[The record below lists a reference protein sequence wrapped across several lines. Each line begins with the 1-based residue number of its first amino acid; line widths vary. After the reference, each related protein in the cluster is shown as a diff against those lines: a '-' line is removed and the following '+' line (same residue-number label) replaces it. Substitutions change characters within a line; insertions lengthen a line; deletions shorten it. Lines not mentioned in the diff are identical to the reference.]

1 MDAEPSG
8 LRRCNEA
15 EPGQCLDPAR
25 RIALDAHLFVVGGAV
40 PAMFAPLEHEEDGA
54 QYLVPRGNDGT
65 LVASAYD
72 PGLQPGLEHATG
84 ASGGM
89 GKLAPQ
95 TAQVGVSFAHVAA
108 FSLARR
114 WWLSGHMPTHEA
126 SRPALPKTSGH
137 CRSPPAAWWP

>member
-40 PAMFAPLEHEEDGA
+40 PAMFAPLEHEKDGA

-89 GKLAPQ
+89 GKLC
-95 TAQVGVSFAHVAA
+95 TADG
-108 FSLARR
+108 
-114 WWLSGHMPTHEA
+114 A
-126 SRPALPKTSGH
+126 SRGFLCACGRFFA
-137 CRSPPAAWWP
+137 CPPMVVVRTHAHP